1 MLSSRYPKRASP
13 TRCNHPELL
22 HQPYQQ
28 PRRRGAGILRG
39 SRLENSTP
47 VSLIAGFSLYKQAM
61 CFIFIA
67 FILLA
72 LQHMV
77 PEGTQDA
84 VALEK
89 IQEKSN

>member
-1 MLSSRYPKRASP
+1 M
-13 TRCNHPELL
+13 
-22 HQPYQQ
+22 
-28 PRRRGAGILRG
+28 
-39 SRLENSTP
+39 
-47 VSLIAGFSLYKQAM
+47 SLIAGFSLYKQAM
-61 CFIFIA
+61 CFIFMA

-72 LQHMV
+72 LQHTV